1 MSLLQEAGTRVVEG
15 VEDRAALENARLI
28 NEARASLLR
37 SGTAVTVDD
46 IVEVTGRS
54 RAAVRKSLARWRN
67 AGRIATVAHDGQTWV
82 PTVQL
87 TAALDDVDPLAS
99 DVVTR
104 LVDHGLDGW
113 SVWDWFETPNTW
125 LGGLAPAEAVR
136 SQDRAGL
143 ERAVTGLIQE

>member
-1 MSLLQEAGTRVVEG
+1 MSLLEEAGTRVVEG

-54 RAAVRKSLARWRN
+54 RAAVRKSLTRWRS
-67 AGRIATVAHDGQTWV
+67 AGRIATVTHDGQTWV

-87 TAALDDVDPLAS
+87 TAALDDVDPLAE

-113 SVWDWFETPNTW
+113 AVWDWFETPNTW

-143 ERAVTGLIQE
+143 ERAVTGLGQE

>member
-46 IVEVTGRS
+46 IVGVTGRS
-54 RAAVRKSLARWRN
+54 AGAVRKSLTRWRK
-67 AGRIATVAHDGQTWV
+67 AHRIVTVAHDGQTWV

-99 DVVTR
+99 DVVTH

-113 SVWDWFETPNTW
+113 AVWDWFETPNTW

-136 SQDRAGL
+136 SADRAGL

>member
-1 MSLLQEAGTRVVEG
+1 MSLLQEAGMRVVEG

-37 SGTAVTVDD
+37 SGAAVTIDD

-54 RAAVRKSLARWRN
+54 VAAVRKSLTRWRN
-67 AGRIATVAHDGQTWV
+67 ADRIVTVAHDGQTWV

-87 TAALDDVDPLAS
+87 TAALNGVDPLAEG
-99 DVVTR
+99 VVTR

-113 SVWDWFETPNTW
+113 AVWDWFETPNTW
-125 LGGLAPAEAVR
+125 LGGLAPVEAVR

-143 ERAVTGLIQE
+143 DRAVTGLIQE

>member
-1 MSLLQEAGTRVVEG
+1 MSLLHEAGTRVVEG

-37 SGTAVTVDD
+37 SGTAVTIDH

-54 RAAVRKSLARWRN
+54 KAAVRKSLTRWRN
-67 AGRIATVAHDGQTWV
+67 GDRIVTVAHDGQTWV
-82 PTVQL
+82 PTIQL
-87 TAALDDVDPLAS
+87 TAALDDVDPLAE
-99 DVVTR
+99 DVIGR

-113 SVWDWFETPNTW
+113 AVWDWFETPNSW

-136 SQDRAGL
+136 SADGAGL
-143 ERAVTGLIQE
+143 GRAVTGLIQE

>member
-1 MSLLQEAGTRVVEG
+1 M
-15 VEDRAALENARLI
+15 
-28 NEARASLLR
+28 
-37 SGTAVTVDD
+37 
-46 IVEVTGRS
+46 
-54 RAAVRKSLARWRN
+54 RKSLTRWRS
-67 AGRIATVAHDGQTWV
+67 AGRIATVTHDGQTWV

-136 SQDRAGL
+136 SRDRAGL
-143 ERAVTGLIQE
+143 ERAVSGLIQW